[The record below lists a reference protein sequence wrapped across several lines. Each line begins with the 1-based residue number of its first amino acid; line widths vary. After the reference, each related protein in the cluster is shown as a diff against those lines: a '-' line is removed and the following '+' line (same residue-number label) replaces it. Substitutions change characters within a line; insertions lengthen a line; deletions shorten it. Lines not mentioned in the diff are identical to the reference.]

1 MFMNWEFDST
11 IRNIEVDYDLST
23 PFDKI
28 ICLIWGGWKFL
39 CILYMYRDII
49 ASYSCFI
56 HDYTSLHKPLYIQ
69 SYRYYYMVYTCN
81 RYMYIN
87 WHSYIWCN
95 RYTYEYERLG
105 TYCEHMSHNTNFTV
119 GMTVLPGMYG
129 VWGLYLHTYIH
140 IHRIIILPV
149 QTVCTHT
156 LHNICIVYIWYWYIS
171 RMNID
176 SPHICVHCTMYIHN
190 DVDLKREREKTM
202 IITGYLY
209 MLLFISG
216 DVFLGSIQL
225 QLKINNVQNRCLGGG
240 GIEEI
245 IPHPL
250 PILFTHGNH
259 IFQILLIQWQ
269 NTIIQ
274 KDLLG
279 ISYKFEHF
287 YMSGGVIPPPLPC
300 IIKGGDKER
309 GRCHE

>member
-1 MFMNWEFDST
+1 
-11 IRNIEVDYDLST
+11 
-23 PFDKI
+23 
-28 ICLIWGGWKFL
+28 
-39 CILYMYRDII
+39 MYIAYVNEYRQFIRDII

-105 TYCEHMSHNTNFTV
+105 TYREHMSHNTNFTV

-190 DVDLKREREKTM
+190 DVDLKRERERERERK
-202 IITGYLY
+202 
-209 MLLFISG
+209 
-216 DVFLGSIQL
+216 
-225 QLKINNVQNRCLGGG
+225 
-240 GIEEI
+240 
-245 IPHPL
+245 
-250 PILFTHGNH
+250 
-259 IFQILLIQWQ
+259 QW
-269 NTIIQ
+269 
-274 KDLLG
+274 L
-279 ISYKFEHF
+279 
-287 YMSGGVIPPPLPC
+287 
-300 IIKGGDKER
+300 
-309 GRCHE
+309 